1 MGKNM
6 LDVKNSSN
14 TFVRCDREYISNYK
28 SILSSI
34 KNSQKV
40 IMETTIDQIPILI
53 NLAKRNSTKDSIL
66 KSKEMIYEL
75 QRNFNE
81 EGIENFIQKSIS
93 LIAMLETSNI
103 VYGDLVNII
112 EIRRFL
118 SFKGSRLVV
127 IRMEKLFDQFKATKY
142 DSKSKLKFIV
152 SQLELCITILEYCF
166 DICNDNVEALNN
178 IVVILKFELKNKIK
192 IGLDKFK
199 AELLDNFIGNTIKK
213 INDIKKID
221 FKNSNGI
228 NIPSNEAQKNKEID
242 LIEETIIKDIVISN
256 TSDQSESITNKFL
269 ELSNGIL
276 ENTANN
282 INGDFIKISFRKCN
296 SFISTIETMNQIYG
310 IIIDKDIIT
319 YNISTKLTTLIESN
333 YKTIL
338 SSLEKIKEKDE
349 NDYIIFYSEIEKYR
363 KMLNEA
369 FNMNNKN
376 IYALKLSLEIDILIC
391 NNSDK
396 IKLDE
401 FELERRK
408 SRLKEQS
415 KIVQEKFRDF
425 TWENKK
431 KKNKKRSFWDK
442 FLNR

>member
-14 TFVRCDREYISNYK
+14 TFIKYDREYISNYK

-66 KSKEMIYEL
+66 KSKEMLYEL

-112 EIRRFL
+112 EIRRYL
-118 SFKGSRLVV
+118 SFKSSRLVV

-142 DSKSKLKFIV
+142 DCKSKLKFIV
-152 SQLELCITILEYCF
+152 SQLELCITVLEYCF
-166 DICNDNVEALNN
+166 DICHENIEALNN
-178 IVVILKFELKNKIK
+178 IVVILEFELKNKIK

-199 AELLDNFIGNTIKK
+199 VELLDNFIGNTIKK

-221 FKNSNGI
+221 FKNSNDI
-228 NIPSNEAQKNKEID
+228 NIPSNESQNNKGID
-242 LIEETIIKDIVISN
+242 AIEETIIKDIVISN

>member
-14 TFVRCDREYISNYK
+14 TFIKYDREYISNYK

-66 KSKEMIYEL
+66 KSKEMLYEL

-112 EIRRFL
+112 EIRRYL
-118 SFKGSRLVV
+118 SFKSSRLVV

-142 DSKSKLKFIV
+142 DCKSKLKFIV
-152 SQLELCITILEYCF
+152 SQLELCITVLEYCF
-166 DICNDNVEALNN
+166 DICHENIEALNN
-178 IVVILKFELKNKIK
+178 IVVILEFELKNKIK

-199 AELLDNFIGNTIKK
+199 VELLDNFIGNTIKK

-221 FKNSNGI
+221 FKNSSDI
-228 NIPSNEAQKNKEID
+228 NIPSNESQNNKGID
-242 LIEETIIKDIVISN
+242 AIEETIIKDIVISN